1 MNKDEIIYGVHAVE
15 EFVASYPEKVNKVLL
30 TSNRPKLEKLLK
42 ALGIT
47 FQRVPLSKVEELCG
61 RVNHQGVVALI
72 SPVSYYN
79 LEAISLE
86 ERIVL
91 ALDGIEDPQNLGAI
105 LRTAEA
111 AGISSVI
118 IPSRR
123 SATVTPAVI
132 KASSGAAVRLKIIRV
147 NSMVSVI
154 RRLKDLGFWIIGS
167 DVEGSVK
174 YDEIDYPF
182 PSVLILG
189 SEGKGMH
196 RSIRN
201 LCDMKIYIPIYGK
214 VQSLNVSVAC
224 GIILY
229 EMVKKLRSKPV

>member
-79 LEAISLE
+79 LEAISSE